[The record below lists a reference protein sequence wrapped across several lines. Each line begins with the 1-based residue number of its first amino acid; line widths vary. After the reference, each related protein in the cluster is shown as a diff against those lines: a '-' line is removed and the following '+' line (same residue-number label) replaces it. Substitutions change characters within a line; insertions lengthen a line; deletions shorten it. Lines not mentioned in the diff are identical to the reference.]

1 MEAFTV
7 RNGAWVVIGDGK
19 KALVLQNAGDAD
31 LINLRRVSVREQSNP
46 ATRDQ
51 GSDAAG
57 RASNTVNGR
66 GGSMA
71 ETDWHDVEEA
81 RFAAAL
87 ADDINTA
94 SREHLF
100 KELIVVAPPRT
111 LAELRREWTKETAKT
126 IVAEIPKDYTH
137 HPIPDIEKLLV
148 SHRPSLTLT

>member
-1 MEAFTV
+1 MDGFTV
-7 RNGAWVVIGDGK
+7 RNGAWVVVGDGK
-19 KALVLQNAGDAD
+19 KALVLHNAGDAE

-71 ETDWHDVEEA
+71 ETDWHTVEEA
-81 RFAAAL
+81 RFAASL
-87 ADDINTA
+87 ADDINKA

-100 KELIVVAPPRT
+100 KELIVIAPPKT
-111 LAELRREWTKETAKT
+111 LAELRHEWSKETEKT
-126 IVAEIPKDYTH
+126 IVAEIPKDYTN

-148 SHRPSLTLT
+148 SHRPSSTLT